1 MKKKKLKKKIRSME
15 RTLRIN
21 ETNNQLLWEMM
32 KKLIIKSGESI
43 VDFLPD
49 DEVLRTM
56 YLL

>member
-15 RTLRIN
+15 RKLRIN

-32 KKLIIKSGESI
+32 NKLIIKSGESI

-56 YLL
+56 HLL

>member
-15 RTLRIN
+15 RKLRIN

-32 KKLIIKSGESI
+32 KKLLTKSGESI

-49 DEVLRTM
+49 DEVLCTM
-56 YLL
+56 NLL